1 MLSTRKALESRSL
14 QSSNSRTILLG
25 HSGTGYRS
33 SSCLLFFHREFSWAS
48 QHKDTASRAG
58 KICQDSSTQG
68 LSGKY
73 MTQKQFY
80 RSLFWGNHHLRR
92 SLPRYAPVQ
101 EWRFSSSWGNK
112 PETPSSSRR
121 DHEEN
126 EEEDW
131 YSRWEKQRLKQYND
145 FIKKVEHDPYT
156 ALFGRSWL
164 SFGGEDTEPRAAKT
178 SPPDPPKGSPLQQ
191 DERSR
196 ENWATN
202 PKSNGKKL
210 SEDREV
216 LEKTPK
222 SGTMAI
228 QEHDQEYEIDPITNR
243 KVFKASTSSVS
254 TLSHTQPQVK
264 DGERAFETFS
274 KSWNTVSP
282 TPLDHRFIVVEHEQV
297 MSGSNPPSKGTPPVK
312 PQNNKDW
319 LAQEGFGGSQESTAD
334 PQPALQT
341 HDAKPNTTITKI
353 ESALDRHLNSK
364 STSEKDKSD
373 GPKLQYQ
380 PKENQTEDLDLLRPS
395 DVRASAGLRGNS
407 PKETDDDKQA
417 RRKKLEEKYE
427 SCSPDHAEA
436 ASNKLVQEGEERPI
450 QIDKATE
457 LRFGSWSKG
466 TLQDA
471 ELKPKEA
478 LKGTPSPW
486 RNKSSDE
493 KDFDPK
499 SIHQTSDSLQLSKNK
514 IGPERSPAIAPETS
528 AKAREKADK
537 LKAQIVPFK
546 VKLDAMKADYDFLR
560 QEWLQEIRILKEK
573 AAKKEEETK
582 ARKVAQ
588 RAREIHEEEV
598 KAQKVAMEAMEMR
611 SSDRTTN
618 ATKTSAAGGLGR
630 DGAEQPAP
638 RRLQSF
644 IQGEGDMASNVHEF
658 AGRDRWYK
666 RKAPHAMD
674 AKDVENDARLQK
686 AARDKAL
693 IREIRGIYEDTYGTI
708 DTKHRQLD
716 NLSTLVGNSDQSIIP
731 SSGKVDPDAQ
741 LPSSATGI
749 AESSKRLDKSQ
760 ISDALAIIQKLFG
773 QLREAQ
779 SIILNSQSQTKQTL
793 DLHTS
798 DTNISR
804 IPVAFEKS
812 IMQLLRTSLRLARV
826 RRGGMITRE
835 PVEAAA
841 VNSEKATVLHPPST
855 IAPKHNYHEVQKAPK
870 LNTYCILA
878 YDPATER
885 VRSFETLVQFSKE
898 ESLLPLDA
906 LNRVSN
912 PAKFLAHAISLGAKG
927 YEPVSGTTNILVFKK
942 KVTPQDLAV
951 AKETGAGKELNPIRD
966 SHDHLRGVS
975 GGSFDSKW
983 PLDLTSKED
992 VDECHQAP
1000 LRGTKAEQHKVT
1012 EAQKQAVE
1020 KTEKEDQKVETP
1032 SQTVTDSIPHQKQP
1046 FREART
1052 QQLASS
1058 ALPSQTS
1065 SDRVHR
1071 QETVFSG
1078 SRQGRWI
1085 DHSVKFK
1092 RSKRAA
1098 DRRRKTMKRMLMTG
1112 AFTAACCYCVGV
1124 ASELMHG

>member
-1 MLSTRKALESRSL
+1 M
-14 QSSNSRTILLG
+14 
-25 HSGTGYRS
+25 SGR
-33 SSCLLFFHREFSWAS
+33 
-48 QHKDTASRAG
+48 
-58 KICQDSSTQG
+58 
-68 LSGKY
+68 Y
-73 MTQKQFY
+73 MSQKQFC
-80 RSLFWGNHHLRR
+80 RSLFWGNHQLRR

-112 PETPSSSRR
+112 PEKPSSSRK
-121 DHEEN
+121 DHEGN

-145 FIKKVEHDPYT
+145 FMKEVERDPYT

-164 SFGGEDTEPRAAKT
+164 NFGGEDTESRAAKHST
-178 SPPDPPKGSPLQQ
+178 PDSPKGSPLQQ
-191 DERSR
+191 DERSGK
-196 ENWATN
+196 NWATN
-202 PKSNGKKL
+202 PKSNSTKL
-210 SEDREV
+210 SDDRET
-216 LEKTPK
+216 LEKMPR
-222 SGTMAI
+222 SGTVAI

-243 KVFKASTSSVS
+243 KVFKASASSVS
-254 TLSHTQPQVK
+254 ASSHNQPQVK

-274 KSWNTVSP
+274 KRWNTVSP
-282 TPLDHRFIVVEHEQV
+282 APLDHRFIVVEHEQV
-297 MSGSNPPSKGTPPVK
+297 ISGSNPPSKGTPPVK

-334 PQPALQT
+334 RQPALQT
-341 HDAKPNTTITKI
+341 HDAKPSTTITKI

-364 STSEKDKSD
+364 STSDKEKSD
-373 GPKLQYQ
+373 GPKLQYKT
-380 PKENQTEDLDLLRPS
+380 KENQTEDLDLLRPS

-417 RRKKLEEKYE
+417 RREKLEEKYE
-427 SCSPDHAEA
+427 NCSPDHAEA
-436 ASNKLVQEGEERPI
+436 GRNKLLRKGEDLPV

-457 LRFGSWSKG
+457 LRFGSWLKG

-478 LKGTPSPW
+478 LKGTSAPW
-486 RNKSSDE
+486 KNKSSDE
-493 KDFDPK
+493 KDFDLK

-514 IGPERSPAIAPETS
+514 IGSERSPAVAPATS
-528 AKAREKADK
+528 DKAQEKVDK

-546 VKLDAMKADYDFLR
+546 AKLDAMKADYDFLR
-560 QEWLQEIRILKEK
+560 QEWLQEIQNLKEK
-573 AAKKEEETK
+573 AAKREETK
-582 ARKVAQ
+582 AREIAQ

-618 ATKTSAAGGLGR
+618 AAEISAVGGLGR
-630 DGAEQPAP
+630 DRAEQPPP

-686 AARDKAL
+686 ATRDRAL

-716 NLSTLVGNSDQSIIP
+716 NLSIPVDKSGQKITP

-741 LPSSATGI
+741 LPSSATGL
-749 AESSKRLDKSQ
+749 AESSKSLNKSQ
-760 ISDALAIIQKLFG
+760 ISDALVIIQKLFG
-773 QLREAQ
+773 QLRDAQ

-793 DLHTS
+793 DPHTS
-798 DTNISR
+798 DNNMWR
-804 IPVAFEKS
+804 IPVALEKS
-812 IMQLLRTSLRLARV
+812 IMQLLRISLRLSRL
-826 RRGGMITRE
+826 RFGGMITGD
-835 PVEAAA
+835 PVEATA
-841 VNSEKATVLHPPST
+841 VDSKKATVLHPLSA
-855 IAPKHNYHEVQKAPK
+855 IAPKQNYPEAQKATK

-878 YDPATER
+878 YDSATES
-885 VRSFETLVQFSKE
+885 VRSFETLVPFSKE

-927 YEPVSGTTNILVFKK
+927 YEPVAGTTNILVFKK
-942 KVTPQDLAV
+942 KITPQGPAV

-966 SHDHLRGVS
+966 SYDHLRHVP

-983 PLDLTSKED
+983 PFDLTSKED

-1000 LRGTKAEQHKVT
+1000 LRETKAEQHKVT
-1012 EAQKQAVE
+1012 EAQKQAAE
-1020 KTEKEDQKVETP
+1020 KIEKDDRKVEIP
-1032 SQTVTDSIPHQKQP
+1032 SQTVTDSIPNQKQP
-1046 FREART
+1046 FKEAQS

-1058 ALPSQTS
+1058 TSPSHTS

-1085 DHSVKFK
+1085 DHSVKCK

-1098 DRRRKTMKRMLMTG
+1098 ERRRKTMKRMLMTG